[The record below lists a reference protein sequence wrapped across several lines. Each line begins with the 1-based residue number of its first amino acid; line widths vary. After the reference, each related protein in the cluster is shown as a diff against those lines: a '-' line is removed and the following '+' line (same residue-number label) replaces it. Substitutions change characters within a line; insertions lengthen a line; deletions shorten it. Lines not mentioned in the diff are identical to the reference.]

1 MGARAAPGRE
11 WRLAEAVVQKRV
23 QSRAYAPPQ
32 RPPTRSP
39 PITRD
44 TNITVP
50 AAHTLTRV
58 GGAKPPRHG
67 RQPPHSEDGQ
77 RSPPLW
83 RLSPSYLHQHLARR
97 CPGTAAIRKRPT
109 TRRHAWGSSGDG
121 GSEALL
127 QEIWRRPQRC
137 MNKFAI
143 SSLLGASATGLPRF
157 ADVLRTCTMMVQEI
171 VTMIVTMGLRVKA
184 QTPAAQRMTRK
195 SS

>member
-1 MGARAAPGRE
+1 MTSRRGDRRAASKACPKQGVCPASRSSHTIPAHHPGHYHHSSGSPHPDTRG
-11 WRLAEAVVQKRV
+11 WAQTAT
-23 QSRAYAPPQ
+23 P
-32 RPPTRSP
+32 RP
-39 PITRD
+39 
-44 TNITVP
+44 
-50 AAHTLTRV
+50 
-58 GGAKPPRHG
+58 
-67 RQPPHSEDGQ
+67 QPPHSEDGQ